1 MGVHLRTGR
10 HSSSL
15 RNLMA
20 GLTAIFVLGLSIP
33 LWADEVLLQRL
44 TIDDQGNFIVLFSLL
59 GEDGQPIDDVSMSD
73 VTLEAVSA
81 SGDSQTLT
89 FSTPEVGPF
98 AESGMPF
105 RIIALVPDTDLFNGT
120 EGDPNWP
127 NAENLRSS
135 LMDSLNHLP
144 QRDDLFVDVGMYNID
159 LIWIPGYS
167 TNQLSELGTELLGLD
182 YATGPSTADSRVEDP
197 FAALEMANRAR
208 LMRRDRTP
216 GAEDFVH
223 FFIVVTSTLT
233 TYWADELTAALSG
246 ARAILDDP
254 AVGHVVPMLL
264 VYDPFGSETSES
276 LDSYEQF
283 AQAFTPDRG
292 VYRVAVGRA
301 QALSQ
306 LGLMLQGIATS
317 FVLTF
322 NNSELEAGQDYVFR
336 LSISDSASNDLTAP
350 VVPLAAPAQPTE

>member
-1 MGVHLRTGR
+1 MGGHLRTGR
-10 HSSSL
+10 YHSRLRSSV
-15 RNLMA
+15 A
-20 GLTAIFVLGLSIP
+20 GLTALFVLVLSIP

-44 TIDDQGNFIVLFSLL
+44 TTDDQGNFIVLFSLL
-59 GEDGQPIDDVSMSD
+59 DSDGQPVDDVSMSD

-89 FSTPEVGPF
+89 LGTPEVGPF
-98 AESGMPF
+98 TDSGMPF

-135 LMDSLNHLP
+135 LMDSLNILP

-167 TNQLSELGTELLGLD
+167 TNQLSDLGADLLGTE
-182 YATGPSTADSRVEDP
+182 YATGPATADSRVEDP

-233 TYWADELTAALSG
+233 TYWADELTAALNG
-246 ARAILDDP
+246 AREILDNS
-254 AVGHVVPMLL
+254 AVDHVVPMLL

-276 LDSYEQF
+276 LDGYEQF

-292 VYRVAVGRA
+292 VYRVAVGRE

-306 LGLMLQGIATS
+306 LGLMIQGIATS
-317 FVLTF
+317 FVLSF
-322 NNSELEAGQDYVFR
+322 DNSELEASQNYVFR
-336 LSISDSASNDLTAP
+336 LSVSDTVSNDLEAQ
-350 VVPLAAPAQPTE
+350 VVPRAAPTQPTE